1 MRWSKNTKVEL
12 FLKPFWPS
20 SRRKRGLTAQKSD
33 LLENYGMDGVA
44 GFKNARLCFFHYI
57 CIMYLNAI

>member
-1 MRWSKNTKVEL
+1 MSSNSWGYPQHYPYGIVGKQHARGYSLIFKRIVKVKVEL

-33 LLENYGMDGVA
+33 LLEN
-44 GFKNARLCFFHYI
+44 
-57 CIMYLNAI
+57 